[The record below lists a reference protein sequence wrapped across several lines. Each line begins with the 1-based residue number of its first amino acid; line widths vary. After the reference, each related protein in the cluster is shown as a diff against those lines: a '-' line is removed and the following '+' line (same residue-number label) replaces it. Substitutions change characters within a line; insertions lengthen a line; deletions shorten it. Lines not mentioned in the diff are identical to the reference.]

1 MNNPTVPAIQR
12 CLDVAG
18 NKNFVDTSGYFG
30 HQSCGCRHEIP
41 PAMGNTVG
49 CTIYYVS
56 VAVKDRSHLLDLHS
70 VVLIENDEIAAV
82 MVSVR
87 DQGVRV
93 ETDCQLGSQKSLK
106 GALGRKH
113 RRFSRAR

>member
-1 MNNPTVPAIQR
+1 MLLETKILLILQVTSAINP
-12 CLDVAG
+12 VAVAM
-18 NKNFVDTSGYFG
+18 KS
-30 HQSCGCRHEIP
+30 P

-56 VAVKDRSHLLDLHS
+56 VVVKDRIHLLDLHS